1 MDVSIWNLILI
12 IITSGVVI
20 LLWTRRGRKSN
31 KKPEKVVAKEIG
43 EQLHACIITAFSM
56 NENETGKRLNVPFT
70 SEYIIEYVKEYF
82 SSKGYDGEGCRIE
95 YLREI
100 CEGVLPGKLYKIVSK
115 YKNIDDRFG
124 GDWGEFEMT
133 KKTGK
138 EYAQG
143 DVLVGNGPRMLEIFL
158 TGELDELE
166 QDNGTPDDPSA

>member
-31 KKPEKVVAKEIG
+31 KKPEKAVAKEIG

-100 CEGVLPGKLYKIVSK
+100 CEGVLPGKLYKIVSSK
-115 YKNIDDRFG
+115 V
-124 GDWGEFEMT
+124 E
-133 KKTGK
+133 
-138 EYAQG
+138 A
-143 DVLVGNGPRMLEIFL
+143 
-158 TGELDELE
+158 
-166 QDNGTPDDPSA
+166 